1 LQFLEKEPIINV
13 ENMKQVSYQMLVPVM
28 GDIEVSDDTELGE
41 IREKIFEDAD
51 DFLKYPRWMRGA
63 VIEECTENALVD

>member
-1 LQFLEKEPIINV
+1 LQFLEKDPIINV

>member
-1 LQFLEKEPIINV
+1 
-13 ENMKQVSYQMLVPVM
+13 MKQVSYQMLVPVM